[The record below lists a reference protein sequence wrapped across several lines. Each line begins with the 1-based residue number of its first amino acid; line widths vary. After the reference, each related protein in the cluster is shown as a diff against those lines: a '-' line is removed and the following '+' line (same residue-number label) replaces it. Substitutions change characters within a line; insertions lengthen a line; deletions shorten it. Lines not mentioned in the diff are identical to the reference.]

1 MFGWIEISLL
11 FIGACLLIGGVTPR
25 FRRYRSLLWAGGA
38 LILITALY
46 PRQSNAL
53 GQYLFG
59 QSAGAPR
66 LPLEL
71 FGIAWWLLGAWLLN
85 SLLDQILHRT
95 IFRNANEPH
104 ARRLFADLASAFIY
118 IVAFV
123 GIMDTVFKQPLS
135 GVLATSG
142 VLAIVLGLAL
152 QNTLADVF
160 SGLAINIERPF
171 GAGDW
176 ITMAGTVEGQIIE
189 INWRA
194 TRIKTA
200 SNDVIVIPNSVVA
213 KAIVTNHRRLN
224 DPYVC
229 TIQIKISPVIPPA
242 RVLDVLQAAAASS
255 PGISSGSKPQAYACS
270 FSDAL
275 VTYGL
280 SFAIDDFIQTAGV
293 QSDVVSRVV
302 EALRGQNI
310 PIGAPVMDVRLIQ
323 RDIAAANDA
332 AGDHM
337 V

>member
-1 MFGWIEISLL
+1 MFGWMEIGLL
-11 FIGACLLIGGVTPR
+11 LVAACLLIGGVTPAY
-25 FRRYRSLLWAGGA
+25 RRYRSLLWAGGA

-46 PRQSNAL
+46 PRHSNAL

-59 QSAGAPR
+59 RSSGAPR

-71 FGIAWWLLGAWLLN
+71 FGIAWWLLGAWLLK
-85 SLLDQILHRT
+85 SLLEQILHRT
-95 IFRNANEPH
+95 IFRNDNVPH

-123 GIMDTVFKQPLS
+123 GIMDTVFKQSLS

-176 ITMAGTVEGQIIE
+176 ITMAGNVEGQIIE

-194 TRIKTA
+194 TRMRTA
-200 SNDVIVIPNSVVA
+200 ANDVIVIPNSVLA

-229 TIQIKISPVIPPA
+229 TIQLKISTAIPPA
-242 RVLDVLQAAAASS
+242 RVIDILQAAAAGS
-255 PGISSGSKPQAYACS
+255 PGITAGSKPQAYACG
-270 FSDAL
+270 FSGAL
-275 VTYGL
+275 VIYGL
-280 SFAIDDFIQTAGV
+280 SFAIDDFLRTAGV

-302 EALRGQNI
+302 DAVQRQNI
-310 PIGAPVMDVRLIQ
+310 PIDAPALDVRLIQ
-323 RDIAAANDA
+323 RGTAAARDA
-332 AGDHM
+332 TGDR
-337 V
+337 VA